1 MGEESERKKTGIGED
16 GSGTRRRMGEDFE
29 RRKEDGEDGKW
40 TRRGQ
45 ERDSEKEETDLEEGE
60 TRTLRRTKQGL

>member
-1 MGEESERKKTGIGED
+1 MRRTETGIGED

-40 TRRGQ
+40 TRRKKK
-45 ERDSEKEETDLEEGE
+45 RDFE
-60 TRTLRRTKQGL
+60 RTKTGL